1 MKLDYKSELNA
12 EQYDAATTI
21 NGPLLI
27 IAGAGT
33 GKTRTMVYRAAYLIE
48 NNIPASQILM
58 LTFTNKAANEMKT
71 RVIELLGEEDSKGI
85 TACTF
90 HSFCTSMLRRFPRY
104 AHLDP
109 LFTIL
114 ASSDDVDI
122 IDMKKSEDT
131 MHQYDKRG
139 FPPSSKIANIISQ
152 AINKNMTIGDILSEN
167 RYAKY
172 QEFES
177 EIYELKAAV
186 DEYKKENS
194 LLNYDDILLRMNEML
209 DEYPDVA
216 EEISNIYQYIMVDE
230 YQDTNSLQ
238 ESMLFRLRKINHN
251 IAVVGDDL
259 QSLYAFRGAEVKNI
273 IDFPK
278 KMENCK
284 TVYLTQNYRSNQEI
298 LNLSNHI
305 VEYATEGFKKKLVGQ
320 YYSHHLPIVYTPSSQ
335 MAETQLAL
343 DLIYR
348 THRKGVKLSDI
359 CVLVRNSSLS
369 AMLELSLNR
378 DKTGY
383 VKYGG
388 PKFFDLE
395 YVKDVLSY
403 LRVITRPIDEIA
415 WFRILKVHFGIGD
428 MNAKKIAF
436 GCKAEGFKH
445 LLSKKYAKRNYG
457 NELLILHEKLMKVSQ
472 LELVPMLTELI
483 SFYVETKRRNIENM
497 RTDEGKR
504 TEYLEHLDTHEK
516 ELKTLIP
523 IAESYTTITSFLDDL
538 TLDNTKLTHIDPE
551 VGQVVISTI
560 HSVKGLE
567 YDTIIILD
575 CVDEIFPSTTMYDEG
590 TEEDNEELRCFYVAI
605 TRAKENLYLL
615 CPRSATKYNKRIFG
629 QPAHYLNGGESLYD
643 VNYGNC
649 Y

>member
-1 MKLDYKSELNA
+1 MRLDYENELNK
-12 EQYDAATTI
+12 EQYEAVTTI
-21 NGPLLI
+21 DGPLLI

-33 GKTRTMVYRAAYLIE
+33 GKTRTIVYRAAYLIE
-48 NNIPASQILM
+48 NNIPATQILM

-71 RVIELLGEEDSKGI
+71 RVIELLGNEDGNGI

-90 HSFCTSMLRRFPRY
+90 HSFCTSMLRRFPQY

-114 ASSDDVDI
+114 ASGDDVDI

-131 MHQYDKRG
+131 MHRYDKRG

-152 AINKNMTIGDILSEN
+152 SVNKAMTIGDVLRED
-167 RYAKY
+167 RYSRY
-172 QEFES
+172 LDFED
-177 EIYELKAAV
+177 EICELQDLV
-186 DEYKKENS
+186 NEYKKENS
-194 LLNYDDILLRMNEML
+194 MLNYDDILLRMNEML

-216 EEISNIYQYIMVDE
+216 EEISKIYQYIMVDE

-238 ESMLFRLRKINHN
+238 ESVLFKLRKTNHN
-251 IAVVGDDL
+251 LAVVGDDL

-273 IDFPK
+273 IDFPQK
-278 KMENCK
+278 IENCK
-284 TVYLTQNYRSNQEI
+284 IVYLTQNYRSNQEI
-298 LNLSNHI
+298 LDLSNHI
-305 VEYATEGFKKKLVGQ
+305 VEYATEGFKKKLMGQ
-320 YYSHHLPIVYTPSSQ
+320 YHSNHLPKIYTPSSQ
-335 MAETQLAL
+335 QTQTQLAL
-343 DLIYR
+343 DLIYK
-348 THRKGVKLSDI
+348 THRQGVKFSDI
-359 CVLVRNSSLS
+359 CVLVRNSSS
-369 AMLELSLNR
+369 STMLEVLLNK

-415 WFRILKVHFGIGD
+415 WFRILKVHTGIGD
-428 MNAKKIAF
+428 INAKKIAF

-445 LLSKKYAKRNYG
+445 LLNKKYAKRNYG
-457 NELLILHEKLMKVSQ
+457 NELTILYDELVKVSQ
-472 LELVPMLTELI
+472 LDLVPLLTELI
-483 SFYVETKRRNIENM
+483 SFYISTKTRNIENM
-497 RTDEGKR
+497 KTDEGKR
-504 TEYLEHLDTHEK
+504 TEYLETVNHQEK

-523 IAESYTTITSFLDDL
+523 IAESYHTITAFLDDL

-551 VGQVVISTI
+551 NGQVVISTI
-560 HSVKGLE
+560 HSIKGLE
-567 YDTIIILD
+567 YDTVIILD
-575 CVDEIFPSTTMYDEG
+575 CVDEIFPSTTMYDAG
-590 TEEDNEELRCFYVAI
+590 TKEDNEELRCFYVAI

-615 CPRSATKYNKRIFG
+615 CPRSASKFNKKIFG
-629 QPAHYLNGGESLYD
+629 VPSHYLTNGEKFYD
-643 VNYGNC
+643 MNIGHC